1 MVLVEGE
8 SDCHTLWHHGVE
20 ALGIP
25 GASNFKEEW
34 AEHLQDIEKL
44 YAVVEPDEGGAA
56 LWERLAASTL
66 REKLHR
72 VELEG
77 AKDPS
82 ELHLQDPDH
91 FKENLRKA
99 VKAAR
104 RWAEEVRLE
113 EEARDRRAWQAC
125 EQLAREDRILD
136 RFARTLEQS
145 GVAGES
151 RVLKL
156 LYLAL
161 TSRLLEKPVSVAVKG
176 PSSGGKS
183 YLTARVSA
191 LFPRERLPR
200 FDRHERTHPRLLRGA
215 HKAPLPR
222 DLRGRGDGKRL
233 RDLPDAL
240 ASLGRSG
247 ALRDGREHQER
258 DQAPPHRT

>member
-8 SDCHTLWHHGVE
+8 SDCHTLWHHGWRS
-20 ALGIP
+20 P
-25 GASNFKEEW
+25 GHPWREQ
-34 AEHLQDIEKL
+34 LQRGVGQVPADIEKL

-56 LWERLAASTL
+56 LWERFAASTL

-72 VELEG
+72 VEPEG

-104 RWAEEVRLE
+104 CWAEEVRLE
-113 EEARDRRAWQAC
+113 EEARDRRAWQAANSWQ
-125 EQLAREDRILD
+125 EKIAFWTALQGVDAW
-136 RFARTLEQS
+136 EQS

-161 TSRLLEKPVSVAVKG
+161 TSRLLGVAG
-176 PSSGGKS
+176 TSPSRVPLRKV
-183 YLTARVSA
+183 LPDRARLA

-222 DLRGRGDGKRL
+222 DLRGRGDGKRP
-233 RDLPDAL
+233 RP
-240 ASLGRSG
+240 
-247 ALRDGREHQER
+247 
-258 DQAPPHRT
+258 T